1 MADIVTT
8 VKIRNADGTYTDE
21 KPIGTKSEYIE
32 TKDGSTLFDILGDV
46 DYNAFGP
53 LQKQI
58 NDLVQSIH
66 NLQKRVEILESK

>member
-8 VKIRNADGTYTDE
+8 VKIRNADGTYSEE

-46 DYNAFGP
+46 NFSLYGP
-53 LQKQI
+53 IQQQI
-58 NDLVQSIH
+58 NDLVQSVLKLD
-66 NLQKRVEILESK
+66 NRVSALEPK